1 MRSYTGGLAM
11 ASNAPV
17 PYFPSAPATYNQDYM
32 SQIVR
37 SFSLFIQQT
46 NNPGEAVYATL
57 RLIRVPTFANNAA
70 AVAGNLSVGDLYQTA
85 AGGLRIVV

>member
-1 MRSYTGGLAM
+1 MGT
-11 ASNAPV
+11 NTPV

-37 SFSLFIQQT
+37 SFSLFVQQT

-57 RLIRVPTFANNAA
+57 RLIRIPTFADNAA
-70 AVAGNLSVGDLYQTA
+70 AVAGKLSIGDLYQTA
-85 AGGLRIVV
+85 TGEVRIVV